1 MVENRKEK
9 RNGIWVPEDRLR
21 VILIGGLFVP
31 LSVGLSGL
39 VTTYIAGPL
48 GLVLNLLCLFMNGVG
63 VSHTLIKSF
72 LRQDL
77 LFTQV
82 DFVLT
87 PIGSYNVDVVQSR
100 SAEVIAAV
108 TWVASKA
115 SSGLHT
121 N

>member
-63 VSHTLIKSF
+63 VSQYTDKGYSPSRF
-72 LRQDL
+72 TFYTGRLRSHSDR
-77 LFTQV
+77 
-82 DFVLT
+82 FVQRRRGT
-87 PIGSYNVDVVQSR
+87 ITKRRSNCRSYVSSIQS
-100 SAEVIAAV
+100 
-108 TWVASKA
+108 
-115 SSGLHT
+115 
-121 N
+121 